1 MKVQRQ
7 TEERINGSLEQ
18 HKTIENMFFEWLCM
32 MHLFLLMSKDIYPF
46 KVNNKHVATSNNQ
59 CQGMLR

>member
-1 MKVQRQ
+1 MV
-7 TEERINGSLEQ
+7 GLEQ

-32 MHLFLLMSKDIYPF
+32 MHLFLLISKDRYPSE
-46 KVNNKHVATSNNQ
+46 VNNKHVATSNNQ